1 MQNVSDK
8 LLDYLHGF
16 ILVWIYTSEILV
28 NHPIDNKK
36 VNVYEAGGL
45 ELM

>member
-16 ILVWIYTSEILV
+16 ILVCSEILV
-28 NHPIDNKK
+28 NRPIDNKK